1 MRKCG
6 NPDCNKVW
14 DDDHV
19 TICLKCGWGTGEYK
33 KANVNSTEHRDI
45 PIKSK

>member
-6 NPDCNKVW
+6 NPACNKVW

-19 TICLKCGWGTGEYK
+19 TICLKCGWGTREYK
-33 KANVNSTEHRDI
+33 KPDVNGTKHRDSL
-45 PIKSK
+45 PKS